1 MDQIL
6 YKYINEYQGVV
17 SPHIAAKIT
26 ELIFKNQYVVHKLG
40 KNSIWFEK
48 NADGTLNR
56 IDDVIIRRRLSS
68 DVTNIISQ
76 ARDNFK
82 KGGFSKLNKVETST
96 SVNRVIESLN
106 ISLQELFEKRNS
118 LRFANKIDDLRTIDT
133 QIKDIERNIELIRQK
148 EDMHRSEIGDKTL
161 SGLTELENKL
171 YNYNFKNKVI
181 KELEDIYYQPYN

>member
-1 MDQIL
+1 MDPTL
-6 YKYINEYQGVV
+6 YKYINEYQGGV

-82 KGGFSKLNKVETST
+82 KGGFSELNKVETST
-96 SVNRVIESLN
+96 SVNRAIESLN
-106 ISLQELFEKRNS
+106 ISLQELLEKHNS
-118 LRFANKIDDLRTIDT
+118 LRLANKIDDCRIIGT
-133 QIKDIERNIELIRQK
+133 QIKDIELNIALIRQK
-148 EDMHRSEIGDKTL
+148 EDIHRSEIRDKTL

-171 YNYNFKNKVI
+171 YNYNFKNIVI